1 MSTLTIVKQMPK
13 KNSKRLADLMFRLLT
28 NCTEKEVRHVAKYG
42 VTVAEF
48 RCLKA
53 LLANESVNMNQL
65 AQEMHIT
72 NSRMTRIIDNL
83 VEKKLVLRIENEQ
96 DRRMNFVTLTPDGQ
110 LKAQTMLQSAIVINT
125 EILERI
131 PNEKHETVI
140 EAIDLLGKAIESW
153 LRQNDLETN

>member
-13 KNSKRLADLMFRLLT
+13 KNSKHLADLIFKLLT

-53 LLANESVNMNQL
+53 LLVNESVNMNQL
-65 AQEMHIT
+65 AQEMQIT

-83 VEKKLVLRIENEQ
+83 VDKKLVQRIENEQ
-96 DRRMNFVTLTPDGQ
+96 DRRMNIVTLTPDGQ
-110 LKAQTMLQSAIVINT
+110 LKAQMMLQSAIAINS
-125 EILERI
+125 EILSRI
-131 PNEKHETVI
+131 PTEKHESVI
-140 EAIDLLGKAIESW
+140 DAIDLLGKAIESW
-153 LRQNDLETN
+153 LHQNDLEAN

>member
-1 MSTLTIVKQMPK
+1 MSTLTIIKQMPK

-53 LLANESVNMNQL
+53 LLVNESVNMNQL
-65 AQEMHIT
+65 AQEMQIT

-83 VEKKLVLRIENEQ
+83 VDKKLVQRIENEQ
-96 DRRMNFVTLTPDGQ
+96 DRRMNIVTLTPDGQ
-110 LKAQTMLQSAIVINT
+110 LKAQMMLQSAIAINS
-125 EILERI
+125 EILGRI
-131 PNEKHETVI
+131 PNEKHESVI
-140 EAIDLLGKAIESW
+140 DAIDLLGKAIESW
-153 LRQNDLETN
+153 LHQNDLEEN